1 MMLLVP
7 EMMIEAQE
15 RYEILRQ
22 IYAAQPVGRHLLT
35 VQTEL
40 SDSITLKKWSGP
52 GFWFTGPPGSV

>member
-22 IYAAQPVGRHLLT
+22 IHAAQPVGRHLLT
-35 VQTEL
+35 VPDGIVRQHYSETH
-40 SDSITLKKWSGP
+40 
-52 GFWFTGPPGSV
+52 